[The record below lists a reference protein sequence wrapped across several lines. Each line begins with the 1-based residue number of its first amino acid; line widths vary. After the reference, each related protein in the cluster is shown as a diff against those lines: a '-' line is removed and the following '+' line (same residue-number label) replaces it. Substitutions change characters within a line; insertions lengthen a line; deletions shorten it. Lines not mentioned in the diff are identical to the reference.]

1 MLIDRLKLIFDVF
14 SRRHPATKY
23 PPNSVPETLR
33 NKVLFLCRD
42 VLTGRWQEYG
52 STSDYTFSFWSEIHR
67 SLQYLQGRPKLSSN
81 PQADSPTNDAI
92 HFLLTC
98 DPKDFLAFVELI
110 FKVQCLFHVT
120 SDENELVDAIN
131 ELFKSEDAPYQLT
144 PMVKHKEQTTG
155 PPPSHNRIIRIRTVA
170 YPKVVWVEED
180 VTFSEAIIPALSV
193 LADPAYQAANLEF
206 RDALEDYRKSD
217 YGDCLTKCGS
227 AFESVMKVLCA
238 KNGWPFAANDTASPL
253 LQTILNNTSL
263 DNFFKEPLILI
274 ATLRNRLSKAHGA
287 GTGTRKVE
295 RHVAQYALTSTA
307 AAILLLV
314 HEAG

>member
-1 MLIDRLKLIFDVF
+1 MLTYRLKLIFDVF
-14 SRRHPATKY
+14 SKRDPSTKY

-33 NKVLFLCRD
+33 NKILFLCQD
-42 VLTGRWQEYG
+42 LFTGRWREYG

-67 SLQYLQGRPKLSSN
+67 SLQYLHGRPKLSPN
-81 PQADSPTNDAI
+81 LQADPPTKDAI

-98 DPKDFLAFVELI
+98 EPKDFLAFVELI

-120 SDENELVDAIN
+120 SDENELVEAIN
-131 ELFKSEDAPYQLT
+131 ELFKSENAPYQLT
-144 PMVKHKEQTTG
+144 PIVKQEEQATG
-155 PPPSHNRIIRIRTVA
+155 RPPFYSGTVIMTVA
-170 YPKVVWVEED
+170 YPKVVWAEED
-180 VTFSEAIIPALSV
+180 ITFSEAIGPALSV
-193 LADPAYQAANLEF
+193 LADPAYQSSNLEF
-206 RDALEDYRKSD
+206 RDALEDYRRSD

-238 KNGWPFAANDTASPL
+238 KNGWPFTAHDTASPL
-253 LQTILNNTSL
+253 LQTILTNTSL
-263 DNFFKEPLILI
+263 DSFFKEPLIII

-295 RHVAQYALTSTA
+295 RHVAQYAITSTA